1 MLKGLGPAAE
11 DAPFARH
18 SASFFNF
25 GTTTFQLCFT
35 TYDKKLFWKKNFFQ
49 ENTQKICSAKRQNK
63 KQLIWNW
70 NDTTTFVPP
79 LELQRV
85 NKLRFGQSWLSLF
98 CYVESFFAT
107 MYVHHTTT
115 TTATSSF
122 DTHHCSSKRE
132 PVIKVATWN
141 LVITSLQFSRSPL
154 CLPQL
159 PAESATHF
167 ISILSLRVHG
177 PPLPAHSV
185 EQVISQRAESHRAT
199 FLSAFWS
206 LFPSSI
212 PS

>member
-1 MLKGLGPAAE
+1 MLHLLATLL
-11 DAPFARH
+11 H
-18 SASFFNF
+18 SSILA
-25 GTTTFQLCFT
+25 
-35 TYDKKLFWKKNFFQ
+35 
-49 ENTQKICSAKRQNK
+49 
-63 KQLIWNW
+63 
-70 NDTTTFVPP
+70 PP
-79 LELQRV
+79 LFSYVSQRMIKNCFERKTFSRKYSKNLQRKKAKQKTADL
-85 NKLRFGQSWLSLF
+85 KLKRHNNVRSPTRAP
-98 CYVESFFAT
+98 ESQQVALRPKLAFSFLLRRIFFRCAT
-107 MYVHHTTT
+107 MYVHHTTTTT